1 MICIGQQAGQNAGQR
16 SVLASKLVKTLAND
30 LYWPARLV
38 KTLAKDLYWP
48 ARLVKTLAKRQ
59 SVVGQIKSCWPNK
72 NLAGQIKISPY
83 EGFCN
88 FFNKSVHKLKYLY

>member
-1 MICIGQQAGQNAGQR
+1 MMIFLSFANGQN
-16 SVLASKLVKTLAND
+16 
-30 LYWPARLV
+30 LV

-59 SVVGQIKSCWPNK
+59 SVVGQIKSYWPNK